1 MNLDYLEAR
10 PEENPENGQEDMENL
25 QVGEY
30 PEEN

>member
-10 PEENPENGQEDMENL
+10 PEENPENGQEENFPFG
-25 QVGEY
+25 QP